1 MGIPYK
7 EEITVL
13 GVKLKNTIKKSA
25 LASWTRV
32 TAMVRTQAR
41 RAYSR
46 DLNMAQRI
54 TYVQTNLL
62 SKIWYTA
69 QLLQPHPVS
78 VLGR

>member
-13 GVKLKNTIKKSA
+13 GVKLKNAVNKST

-32 TAMVRTQAR
+32 TAMVRTQAK

-46 DLNMAQRI
+46 DLNMVQRI
-54 TYVQTNLL
+54 TYVQT
-62 SKIWYTA
+62 
-69 QLLQPHPVS
+69 
-78 VLGR
+78 